1 MNAQTRIYLIGRI
14 QVLVSE
20 IDEAHREIDLLNKL
34 LREDIRQVAFNRDVD
49 HPVPAHGSILKRSP
63 PVAEPTRLTAP
74 PVPPLSRS
82 RPVLTSTK
90 SAGNL
95 RERRAATPSES
106 HPAHRPAVASQSR
119 FPLFRRSSRV

>member
-34 LREDIRQVAFNRDVD
+34 LREDIRQVAFTRDVD

-63 PVAEPTRLTAP
+63 SVAAAP
-74 PVPPLSRS
+74 PVPPLARS

-95 RERRAATPSES
+95 RERRAATPSDT

-119 FPLFRRSSRV
+119 FPLFSRS